1 MKVLDT
7 HKSKEI
13 IDAVKDNIEN
23 KSFFFSDKSTS
34 DVYIC
39 DYLDVDNHDIHF
51 I

>member
-23 KSFFFSDKSTS
+23 KSFFFRIK
-34 DVYIC
+34 VQ
-39 DYLDVDNHDIHF
+39 VMF
-51 I
+51 IFAII